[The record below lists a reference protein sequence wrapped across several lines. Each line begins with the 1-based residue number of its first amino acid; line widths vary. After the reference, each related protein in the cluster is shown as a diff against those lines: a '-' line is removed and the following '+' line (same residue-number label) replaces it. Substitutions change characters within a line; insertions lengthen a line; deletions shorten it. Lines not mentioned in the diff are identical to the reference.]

1 MTLETNKLSW
11 VAYNK
16 FKETTVYNRLNDK
29 RLNNKPNIQVGW
41 VKSKPVSTVVVPL
54 SEMDVLF
61 LLARAFG
68 IVS

>member
-1 MTLETNKLSW
+1 MALKTSKLSW

-16 FKETTVYNRLNDK
+16 FTDPVVYNRLNGK

-41 VKSKPVSTVVVPL
+41 VKSKPVGTVVKPL
-54 SEMDVLF
+54 SEMNALF

>member
-41 VKSKPVSTVVVPL
+41 VKSKPVSTVVEPL
-54 SEMDVLF
+54 SEMDALF